1 MSSHGSRILI
11 ASIKPI
17 VPVVRGPFKYRV
29 AVLQAEERQRKR
41 KRERESGG
49 PRVSLPF
56 VPEERGEQRRSQRCL
71 ERRNLLRETAN
82 YGDAIP

>member
-41 KRERESGG
+41 KRERE
-49 PRVSLPF
+49 RAED
-56 VPEERGEQRRSQRCL
+56 PELVFLSFLRS
-71 ERRNLLRETAN
+71 EASSDAVKGASSDETF
-82 YGDAIP
+82 